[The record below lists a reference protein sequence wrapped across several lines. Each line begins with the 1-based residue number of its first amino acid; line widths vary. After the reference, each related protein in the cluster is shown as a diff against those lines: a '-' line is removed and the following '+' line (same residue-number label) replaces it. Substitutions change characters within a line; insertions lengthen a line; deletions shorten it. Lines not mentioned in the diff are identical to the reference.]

1 MLTDKA
7 SIEKGI
13 RFWSVGILGGLLV
26 MLGASLYF
34 IDQEKKE
41 AEARL
46 YETAEYVKVQS
57 SSVTHYNEASES
69 QALLRLI
76 ESVRQVGTNLK
87 AEKET
92 GRSTEE
98 ALLQQNIRGL
108 WLSGILIL
116 DEKGETTESFTK
128 MPSAEEALA
137 GILSRDVVKD
147 CARYPEKTYSQRLRL
162 PDGAYIDMA
171 ACGRMDKPGIIVVYQ
186 YTPAQYART
195 YTLMIQSL
203 LAGYNPLT
211 DGTILV
217 ADDGQVIASNNQALI
232 GEETKHLPVVQ
243 ALKVKENAGSRRLV
257 NISEEQAYGIMLRQR
272 DYYIY
277 VYMPDT
283 KVFAALP
290 QNLGIIFALYLFT
303 LSAFFMY
310 RYRSQMLHQKEEK
323 EKEEAYRKSLL
334 EEARRADAANV
345 AKTEFLQRMSHDI
358 RTPING
364 IIGMLAVAERYPDDL
379 KKQVECRGKISKAF
393 QLLLELINEV
403 LDMGKLESG
412 EVVLEEKSFHL
423 QELLNEVLTVIEK
436 LAQERGIEVIKRD
449 LSVTHWNL
457 IGSSGHL
464 KRLLMNI
471 MGNAVKYN
479 KDHGKIILSLREDES
494 EDGRAFYTFICE
506 DTGIGMSEEYQKRIF
521 EPFTREDE
529 SVKTLYNGTGLG
541 MPIAKK
547 LTETMGGS
555 ISFTS
560 QRGKGTTFTVKL
572 PFLIDKSAGKAE
584 KTTEEAEASIKGVRI
599 LLVEDNELNMEIS
612 EFIVAE
618 KGAVVTKAWNG
629 KEAVETFANAPE
641 GAFDVILMDV
651 MMPVMDGCKAAKE
664 IRALPRKD
672 AKTIPIIA
680 MTANAFTDDKIR
692 TREAGMN
699 EHLSKPL
706 APDLVVKTIAKFLGK
721 K

>member
-1 MLTDKA
+1 
-7 SIEKGI
+7 
-13 RFWSVGILGGLLV
+13 
-26 MLGASLYF
+26 
-34 IDQEKKE
+34 
-41 AEARL
+41 
-46 YETAEYVKVQS
+46 
-57 SSVTHYNEASES
+57 
-69 QALLRLI
+69 
-76 ESVRQVGTNLK
+76 
-87 AEKET
+87 
-92 GRSTEE
+92 
-98 ALLQQNIRGL
+98 
-108 WLSGILIL
+108 
-116 DEKGETTESFTK
+116 
-128 MPSAEEALA
+128 MPFAEEALA

-147 CARYPEKTYSQRLRL
+147 CARYPEKIYSQRLRL
-162 PDGAYIDMA
+162 PDGAYVDMA
-171 ACGRMDKPGIIVVYQ
+171 ASGRLDKPGIIVAYH
-186 YTPAQYART
+186 YTPAEYART

-217 ADDGQVIASNNQALI
+217 ADDGQVIASNDKALI
-232 GEETKHLPVVQ
+232 GEKTKHLPVVQ
-243 ALKVKENAGSRRLV
+243 ALKENAGSRHLV
-257 NISEEQAYGIMLRQR
+257 NISEEYAYSIMLRQR

-290 QNLGIIFALYLFT
+290 KNLGIAFALYLLT
-303 LSAFFMY
+303 LSGFFMY
-310 RYRSQMLHQKEEK
+310 RYREQMLHQKEEK
-323 EKEEAYRKSLL
+323 EREETYRKSLQ
-334 EEARRADAANV
+334 EEARWADAANV

-379 KKQVECRGKISKAF
+379 KKQVECREKISKAS

-412 EVVLEEKSFHL
+412 EVVLEEKSFH
-423 QELLNEVLTVIEK
+423 
-436 LAQERGIEVIKRD
+436 
-449 LSVTHWNL
+449 
-457 IGSSGHL
+457 
-464 KRLLMNI
+464 
-471 MGNAVKYN
+471 
-479 KDHGKIILSLREDES
+479 REDES

-506 DTGIGMSEEYQKRIF
+506 DTGIGMNEEYQKRIF

-529 SVKTLYNGTGLG
+529 SVKTAYNGTRLG

-560 QRGKGTTFTVKL
+560 QKGEGTTFTVKL
-572 PFLIDKSAGKAE
+572 PFLIDKSAGRDE
-584 KTTEEAEASIKGVRI
+584 KTTNEAEASIKDVRI

-612 EFIVAE
+612 EFIVTE

-641 GAFDVILMDV
+641 GSFDVILMDV
-651 MMPVMDGCKAAKE
+651 MMPVMDGCEAAKE
-664 IRALPRKD
+664 IRTLPRKD
-672 AKTIPIIA
+672 AKEIPIIA
-680 MTANAFTDDKIR
+680 MTANTFTDDKIR

-706 APDLVVKTIAKFLGK
+706 APDLVVKTITKFLGK

>member
-7 SIEKGI
+7 SIKKGI
-13 RFWSVGILGGLLV
+13 RFWSVGILSGLLV

-34 IDQEKKE
+34 IDHEKKE

-87 AEKET
+87 AEKEM

-116 DEKGETTESFTK
+116 DENGETKESVTK

-162 PDGAYIDMA
+162 PDGAFIDMA

-186 YTPAQYART
+186 YTPAAYART

-217 ADDGQVIASNNQALI
+217 ADDGQVIASNDQALI

-243 ALKVKENAGSRRLV
+243 ALKESAGSRQLV
-257 NISEEQAYGIMLRQR
+257 NISEEAVYGIMLRQR

-290 QNLGIIFALYLFT
+290 QNLGIILALYLFT

-310 RYRSQMLHQKEEK
+310 RYRSQMLHQKE

-379 KKQVECRGKISKAF
+379 KKQVECRGKISKAS

-560 QRGKGTTFTVKL
+560 QRGEGTTFTVKL

-584 KTTEEAEASIKGVRI
+584 ETTEEAEASIKGVRI

-629 KEAVETFANAPE
+629 KEAVETFAKAPE

-651 MMPVMDGCKAAKE
+651 MMPVMDGCEAAKE
-664 IRALPRKD
+664 IRALSRKD

-706 APDLVVKTIAKFLGK
+706 APDLVVKTITKFLGK

>member
-7 SIEKGI
+7 SFEKGI
-13 RFWSVGILGGLLV
+13 RFWSTGILGGLLV

-34 IDQEKKE
+34 IDQEKKA

-46 YETAEYVKVQS
+46 CETAEYVKAQS
-57 SSVTHYNEASES
+57 SSVTHYNEALES
-69 QALLRLI
+69 QSLLRLI
-76 ESVRQVGTNLK
+76 ESVRQVGISLK

-92 GRSTEE
+92 GRSTEVS
-98 ALLQQNIRGL
+98 LLQQNIRGL
-108 WLSGILIL
+108 WLSGILLL
-116 DEKGETTESFTK
+116 DEKGETKESVTK

-147 CARYPEKTYSQRLRL
+147 CARYPEKIYSQRLRL
-162 PDGAYIDMA
+162 SDGAYVDMA
-171 ACGRMDKPGIIVVYQ
+171 ASGRLDKPGIIVAYH
-186 YTPAQYART
+186 YTPAKYAKT

-217 ADDGQVIASNNQALI
+217 ADDGQVIASNNKSLI
-232 GEETKHLPVVQ
+232 GEETKNLPVVQ
-243 ALKVKENAGSRRLV
+243 ALKKGAGSRQLV
-257 NISEEQAYGIMLRQR
+257 NISEEEAYGIMFRQR
-272 DYYIY
+272 DHYIY
-277 VYMPDT
+277 VYLPDS

-290 QNLGIIFALYLFT
+290 KNLGIAFVLYLLT
-303 LSAFFMY
+303 LSGFFMY
-310 RYRSQMLHQKEEK
+310 RYRAQMLRQKEEK
-323 EKEEAYRKSLL
+323 ETEEAYRKSLQ

-364 IIGMLAVAERYPDDL
+364 IIGMLAVSKRYRDDL
-379 KKQVECRGKISKAF
+379 KKRDECHEKISKASN
-393 QLLLELINEV
+393 LLLELINEV

-412 EVVLEEKSFHL
+412 EVVLEEKPFSL
-423 QELLNEVLTVIEK
+423 WEVSKEVLTVIEK
-436 LAQERGIEVIKRD
+436 LAQERDIEIIRGD
-449 LSVTHWNL
+449 LAVTHWDV
-457 IGSSGHL
+457 IGSPGHL

-471 MGNAVKYN
+471 IGNAVKYN
-479 KDHGKIILSLREDES
+479 KDHGKIILSLREDEG
-494 EDGRAFYTFICE
+494 EDGRAFYTFTCE
-506 DTGIGMSEEYQKRIF
+506 DTGIGMSREYQKRIF

-529 SVKTLYNGTGLG
+529 NIKTAYTGTGLG

-547 LTETMGGS
+547 LAETMGGS
-555 ISFTS
+555 ITFTS
-560 QRGKGTTFTVKL
+560 QKGEGTTFTVKL
-572 PFLIDKSAGKAE
+572 PFLIDKEATKAE
-584 KTTEEAEASIKGVRI
+584 KTVEEAKASLKGVHI

-612 EFIVAE
+612 DFIVTE

-629 KEAVETFANAPE
+629 KEAVETFASAPE
-641 GAFDVILMDV
+641 GSFDVILMDV
-651 MMPVMDGCKAAKE
+651 MMPVMNGCEAAKE
-664 IRALPRKD
+664 IRSLPRKD
-672 AKTIPIIA
+672 AKEIPIIA

-706 APDLVVKTIAKFLGK
+706 DPNLVVKTIAKFLGK

>member
-1 MLTDKA
+1 
-7 SIEKGI
+7 
-13 RFWSVGILGGLLV
+13 
-26 MLGASLYF
+26 
-34 IDQEKKE
+34 
-41 AEARL
+41 
-46 YETAEYVKVQS
+46 
-57 SSVTHYNEASES
+57 
-69 QALLRLI
+69 
-76 ESVRQVGTNLK
+76 
-87 AEKET
+87 
-92 GRSTEE
+92 
-98 ALLQQNIRGL
+98 
-108 WLSGILIL
+108 
-116 DEKGETTESFTK
+116 
-128 MPSAEEALA
+128 
-137 GILSRDVVKD
+137 
-147 CARYPEKTYSQRLRL
+147 
-162 PDGAYIDMA
+162 
-171 ACGRMDKPGIIVVYQ
+171 
-186 YTPAQYART
+186 
-195 YTLMIQSL
+195 MIQSL

-217 ADDGQVIASNNQALI
+217 ADDGQVIASNDKALI
-232 GEETKHLPVVQ
+232 GEKTKHLPVVQ
-243 ALKVKENAGSRRLV
+243 ALKENAGSRHLV
-257 NISEEQAYGIMLRQR
+257 NISEEYAYGIMLRQR

-277 VYMPDT
+277 VYMPET

-290 QNLGIIFALYLFT
+290 KNLGIAFALYLLT
-303 LSAFFMY
+303 LSGFFMY
-310 RYRSQMLHQKEEK
+310 RYREQMLHQKEEK
-323 EKEEAYRKSLL
+323 EREETYRKSLQ

-379 KKQVECRGKISKAF
+379 KKQVECREKISKASR
-393 QLLLELINEV
+393 LLLELINEV

-457 IGSSGHL
+457 IGSAGHL

-529 SVKTLYNGTGLG
+529 SVKTAYNGTGLG

-560 QRGKGTTFTVKL
+560 PKGEGTTFTVKL
-572 PFLIDKSAGKAE
+572 PFLIDKSAGRDE
-584 KTTEEAEASIKGVRI
+584 KTTNEAEALIKDVRI

-612 EFIVAE
+612 EFIVTE

-641 GAFDVILMDV
+641 GSFDVILMDV
-651 MMPVMDGCKAAKE
+651 MMPVMDGCEAAKE
-664 IRALPRKD
+664 IRILPRKD
-672 AKTIPIIA
+672 AKEIPIIA
-680 MTANAFTDDKIR
+680 MTANTFTDDKIR
-692 TREAGMN
+692 TWEAGMN

-706 APDLVVKTIAKFLGK
+706 APDLVVKTITKFLGK

>member
-87 AEKET
+87 AEKEM

-108 WLSGILIL
+108 WLSGILLL

-217 ADDGQVIASNNQALI
+217 ADDGQVIASNDQALI
-232 GEETKHLPVVQ
+232 GEKTKHLPVVQ
-243 ALKVKENAGSRRLV
+243 ALKENAGSRHLV
-257 NISEEQAYGIMLRQR
+257 NISEEYAYGIMLRQR

-290 QNLGIIFALYLFT
+290 QNLGIIFVLYLFT

-323 EKEEAYRKSLL
+323 EREETYRKSLQ

-364 IIGMLAVAERYPDDL
+364 IIGMLAVSEHHRDDL
-379 KKQVECRGKISKAF
+379 KKQDECREKISKASH
-393 QLLLELINEV
+393 LLLELINEV

-423 QELLNEVLTVIEK
+423 QELSNEVLTVIEK
-436 LAQERGIEVIKRD
+436 LAQERGIEIIKRD

-457 IGSSGHL
+457 IGSPGHL
-464 KRLLMNI
+464 KRLMMNI
-471 MGNAVKYN
+471 LGNAVKYN

-494 EDGRAFYTFICE
+494 EDGRAFYTFICK

-529 SVKTLYNGTGLG
+529 SVKTAYNGTGLG

-547 LTETMGGS
+547 LAETMGGS

-560 QRGKGTTFTVKL
+560 KRGEGTTFTVKL

-629 KEAVETFANAPE
+629 KEAVETFAKAPE

-651 MMPVMDGCKAAKE
+651 MMPVMDGCEAAKE

-692 TREAGMN
+692 TRETGMN

-706 APDLVVKTIAKFLGK
+706 APDLVVKTITKFLGK

>member
-1 MLTDKA
+1 MGL
-7 SIEKGI
+7 
-13 RFWSVGILGGLLV
+13 LGGLLV

-34 IDQEKKE
+34 IDHEKKE

-87 AEKET
+87 AEKEM

-116 DEKGETTESFTK
+116 GEEGETRESVSQ

-137 GILSRDVVKD
+137 DILSRDVVKD
-147 CARYPEKTYSQRLRL
+147 CARYTEKTYSQRLRL
-162 PDGAYIDMA
+162 SDGAYIDMA
-171 ACGRMDKPGIIVVYQ
+171 ACGRLDKPGIIVVYQ
-186 YTPAQYART
+186 YTPAAYART

-203 LAGYNPLT
+203 LAGYNPMT
-211 DGTILV
+211 DSTILV
-217 ADDGQVIASNNQALI
+217 TNDGLVIASNDQALI
-232 GEETKHLPVVQ
+232 GKETKDLPVVQ
-243 ALKVKENAGSRRLV
+243 ALKENAGSRQLV
-257 NISEEQAYGIMLRQR
+257 NVSEEQAYGIMLHQY
-272 DYYIY
+272 DHYIY
-277 VYMPDT
+277 VYLPDT

-290 QNLGIIFALYLFT
+290 QNLGITLALYLFT

-323 EKEEAYRKSLL
+323 EREETYRKSLQ
-334 EEARRADAANV
+334 EEARWADAANI

-379 KKQVECRGKISKAF
+379 KKQDECREKISKAS

-457 IGSSGHL
+457 IGSPGHL

-479 KDHGKIILSLREDES
+479 KDHGKIILSLWEDES
-494 EDGRAFYTFICE
+494 EDGRAFYTFICK

-529 SVKTLYNGTGLG
+529 SVKTAYNGTGLG

-547 LTETMGGS
+547 LAETMGGS

-560 QRGKGTTFTVKL
+560 QKGEGTAFTVKL
-572 PFLIDKSAGKAE
+572 PFLIDKAAGKAE
-584 KTTEEAEASIKGVRI
+584 NTTEEAEASIKGVRI

-629 KEAVETFANAPE
+629 KEAVETFAKAPE

-651 MMPVMDGCKAAKE
+651 MMPVMDGCEAAKE

-672 AKTIPIIA
+672 AKRVPIIA
-680 MTANAFTDDKIR
+680 MTANAFTEDKIR

-706 APDLVVKTIAKFLGK
+706 APDLVVKTITKFLGK

>member
-34 IDQEKKE
+34 IGQEKKE

-87 AEKET
+87 AEKEM

-128 MPSAEEALA
+128 APFAEEALA
-137 GILSRDVVKD
+137 GILARDVVKD
-147 CARYPEKTYSQRLRL
+147 CVRYPEKTYSQRLRL
-162 PDGAYIDMA
+162 PDGGYIDMA

-217 ADDGQVIASNNQALI
+217 ADDGQVIASNDQALI
-232 GEETKHLPVVQ
+232 GEKTKHLPVVQ
-243 ALKVKENAGSRRLV
+243 ALKENAGSRHLV
-257 NISEEQAYGIMLRQR
+257 NISEEYAYGIMLRQR

-290 QNLGIIFALYLFT
+290 QNLGIIFALYLVI

-323 EKEEAYRKSLL
+323 EREETYRKSLQ

-364 IIGMLAVAERYPDDL
+364 IIGMLAVAKRYPDDL
-379 KKQVECRGKISKAF
+379 KKQDECREKICKAS

-457 IGSSGHL
+457 IGSPGHL

-494 EDGRAFYTFICE
+494 EDGRAFYTFICK

-560 QRGKGTTFTVKL
+560 QRGEGTAFTVKL

-584 KTTEEAEASIKGVRI
+584 ETAEEAEASIKGVRI

-629 KEAVETFANAPE
+629 KEAVETFAKAPE

-651 MMPVMDGCKAAKE
+651 MMPVMDGCEAAKE

-706 APDLVVKTIAKFLGK
+706 EPDLVVKTITKFLGK

>member
-7 SIEKGI
+7 SIQKGI

-34 IDQEKKE
+34 LDQEKKE

-57 SSVTHYNEASES
+57 SSVTHYNEALES
-69 QALLRLI
+69 QSLLRLI
-76 ESVRQVGTNLK
+76 ESVRQVGTSLK

-108 WLSGILIL
+108 WLSGILLL
-116 DEKGETTESFTK
+116 DEKGETKESVTK
-128 MPSAEEALA
+128 APFAEEALA

-147 CARYPEKTYSQRLRL
+147 CARYPEKIYSQRLRL
-162 PDGAYIDMA
+162 PDGAYVDMA
-171 ACGRMDKPGIIVVYQ
+171 ASGRLDKPGIIVAYH
-186 YTPAQYART
+186 YTPAEYART

-232 GEETKHLPVVQ
+232 GEETKHLPMVQ
-243 ALKVKENAGSRRLV
+243 ALKKSAGNRQLV
-257 NISEEQAYGIMLRQR
+257 NISEEEAYGIMLRQR
-272 DYYIY
+272 DHYIY
-277 VYMPDT
+277 VYLPDT
-283 KVFAALP
+283 EVFAALP
-290 QNLGIIFALYLFT
+290 KNLSIVFALYLLILT
-303 LSAFFMY
+303 GFFMY
-310 RYRSQMLHQKEEK
+310 HYRSQMLRQKEEK
-323 EKEEAYRKSLL
+323 EKEEAYRKSLQ

-364 IIGMLAVAERYPDDL
+364 IIGMLAVSKRYRDDL
-379 KKQVECRGKISKAF
+379 KKRDECHEKISKASN
-393 QLLLELINEV
+393 LLLELINEV

-412 EVVLEEKSFHL
+412 EVVLEEKPFSL
-423 QELLNEVLTVIEK
+423 WEVSKEVLTVIEK
-436 LAQERGIEVIKRD
+436 LAQERDIEIIRGD
-449 LSVTHWNL
+449 LAVTHWDV
-457 IGSSGHL
+457 IGSPGHL

-479 KDHGKIILSLREDES
+479 KDHGKIIISLREDEG
-494 EDGRAFYTFICE
+494 EEGRAFYTFTCE
-506 DTGIGMSEEYQKRIF
+506 DTGIGMSREYQKRIF

-529 SVKTLYNGTGLG
+529 SVKTAYNGTGLG

-547 LTETMGGS
+547 LAETMGGS

-560 QRGKGTTFTVKL
+560 QKGEGTAFTVKL
-572 PFLIDKSAGKAE
+572 PFLIDKAAGKAE
-584 KTTEEAEASIKGVRI
+584 NTTEEAEASIKGVRI

-629 KEAVETFANAPE
+629 KEAVETFAKAPE

-651 MMPVMDGCKAAKE
+651 MMPVMDGCEAAKE

-706 APDLVVKTIAKFLGK
+706 APDLVVKTITKFLGK

>member
-1 MLTDKA
+1 M
-7 SIEKGI
+7 
-13 RFWSVGILGGLLV
+13 
-26 MLGASLYF
+26 
-34 IDQEKKE
+34 
-41 AEARL
+41 
-46 YETAEYVKVQS
+46 KVQS
-57 SSVTHYNEASES
+57 SSVTHYNEALES
-69 QALLRLI
+69 QSLLRLI
-76 ESVRQVGTNLK
+76 ESVRQVGINLK
-87 AEKET
+87 AEKEM

-108 WLSGILIL
+108 WLSGILLL

-171 ACGRMDKPGIIVVYQ
+171 ACGRMDKPGIIVAYN
-186 YTPAQYART
+186 YTPAEYART

-217 ADDGQVIASNNQALI
+217 ADDGQVIASNDQALI

-243 ALKVKENAGSRRLV
+243 ALKENAGSRHLV
-257 NISEEQAYGIMLRQR
+257 NISEEAVYGIMLRQR
-272 DYYIY
+272 DHYIY
-277 VYMPDT
+277 VYLPDT

-290 QNLGIIFALYLFT
+290 QNLGIGFFLYLFT

-323 EKEEAYRKSLL
+323 EKEEAYRKSLQ

-364 IIGMLAVAERYPDDL
+364 IIGMLAVSKRYRDDL
-379 KKQVECRGKISKAF
+379 KKRDECHEKISKASN
-393 QLLLELINEV
+393 LLLELINEV

-412 EVVLEEKSFHL
+412 EVVLEEKPFSL
-423 QELLNEVLTVIEK
+423 WEVSKEVLTVIEK
-436 LAQERGIEVIKRD
+436 LAQERDIEIIRGD
-449 LSVTHWNL
+449 LAVTHWDV
-457 IGSSGHL
+457 IGSPGHL
-464 KRLLMNI
+464 KRLMMNI

-479 KDHGKIILSLREDES
+479 KDHGKIIISLREDEG
-494 EDGRAFYTFICE
+494 EEGRASYTFTCE
-506 DTGIGMSEEYQKRIF
+506 DTGIGMSREYQKRIF

-529 SVKTLYNGTGLG
+529 SVKTAYTGTGLG

-547 LTETMGGS
+547 LAETMGGS
-555 ISFTS
+555 ISFVS
-560 QRGKGTTFTVKL
+560 RQGVGTTFTVKL
-572 PFLIDKSAGKAE
+572 PFLIDKEADKAE
-584 KTTEEAEASIKGVRI
+584 KTVEEAKASLEGVHI

-612 EFIVAE
+612 DFIVTE

-629 KEAVETFANAPE
+629 KEAVETFASAPE
-641 GAFDVILMDV
+641 GSFDVILMDV
-651 MMPVMDGCKAAKE
+651 MMPVMDGCEAAKE

-706 APDLVVKTIAKFLGK
+706 APDLVVKTITKFLGK

>member
-7 SIEKGI
+7 SIAKGI

-87 AEKET
+87 AEKEM

-128 MPSAEEALA
+128 APFAEEALA

-162 PDGAYIDMA
+162 SDGGYIDMA
-171 ACGRMDKPGIIVVYQ
+171 ACGCMDKPGIIVVYQ

-217 ADDGQVIASNNQALI
+217 ADDGQVIASNDKALI
-232 GEETKHLPVVQ
+232 GEKTKHLPVVQ
-243 ALKVKENAGSRRLV
+243 ALKENAGSRHLV

-290 QNLGIIFALYLFT
+290 QNLGIIFVLYLFT

-310 RYRSQMLHQKEEK
+310 HYRSQMLHQKEEK
-323 EKEEAYRKSLL
+323 EREETYRKSLQ
-334 EEARRADAANV
+334 EEARRADVANV

-379 KKQVECRGKISKAF
+379 KKQAECREKISKASH
-393 QLLLELINEV
+393 LLLELINEV

-412 EVVLEEKSFHL
+412 EVVLEESSFNL
-423 QELLNEVLTVIEK
+423 KELANEVLTVIEK
-436 LAQERGIEVIKRD
+436 LAEERDIEVIRENF
-449 LSVTHWNL
+449 SVTHWDVV
-457 IGSSGHL
+457 GSPGHL
-464 KRLLMNI
+464 KRLMMNI
-471 MGNAVKYN
+471 LGNAVKYN
-479 KDHGKIILSLREDES
+479 KDHGKIILSLREE
-494 EDGRAFYTFICE
+494 EGEEGRAVYTFTCE
-506 DTGIGMSEEYQKRIF
+506 DTGIGMSREYQKRIF

-529 SVKTLYNGTGLG
+529 SVKTAYNGTGLG

-560 QRGKGTTFTVKL
+560 EKGKGTTFTITL
-572 PFLIDKSAGKAE
+572 PFLIDKAAGRAE
-584 KTTEEAEASIKGVRI
+584 KTTKEAEASIKGVRI

-612 EFIVAE
+612 EFIIAE

-629 KEAVETFANAPE
+629 KEAVETFAKAPE

-651 MMPVMDGCKAAKE
+651 MMPIMDGCEAAKE

-680 MTANAFTDDKIR
+680 MTANAFTEDKIR

-699 EHLSKPL
+699 EHLAKPL

>member
-7 SIEKGI
+7 SIKKGI
-13 RFWSVGILGGLLV
+13 RFWSVGLLGGLLV

-34 IDQEKKE
+34 IGHEKKE

-87 AEKET
+87 AEKEM

-116 DEKGETTESFTK
+116 DENGETKESVTK

-162 PDGAYIDMA
+162 PDGAFIDMA

-186 YTPAQYART
+186 YTPAAYART

-217 ADDGQVIASNNQALI
+217 ADDGQVIASNDQALI

-243 ALKVKENAGSRRLV
+243 ALKESAGSRQLV
-257 NISEEQAYGIMLRQR
+257 NISEEAVYGIMLRQR

-290 QNLGIIFALYLFT
+290 QNLGIILALYLFT

-310 RYRSQMLHQKEEK
+310 RYRSQMLHQKE

-379 KKQVECRGKISKAF
+379 KKQDECRGKISKAS

-436 LAQERGIEVIKRD
+436 LAQERGIAVIKRD
-449 LSVTHWNL
+449 FSVTHWNL
-457 IGSSGHL
+457 IGSPGHL

-560 QRGKGTTFTVKL
+560 QRGEGTAFTVKL

-706 APDLVVKTIAKFLGK
+706 APDLVVKTITKFLGK

>member
-1 MLTDKA
+1 MGL
-7 SIEKGI
+7 
-13 RFWSVGILGGLLV
+13 LGGLLV

-34 IDQEKKE
+34 IDHEKKE

-87 AEKET
+87 AEKEM

-116 DEKGETTESFTK
+116 GEEGETRESVSQ

-137 GILSRDVVKD
+137 DILSRDVVKD
-147 CARYPEKTYSQRLRL
+147 CARYTEKTYSQRLRL
-162 PDGAYIDMA
+162 SDGAYIDMA
-171 ACGRMDKPGIIVVYQ
+171 ACGRLDKPGIIVVYQ
-186 YTPAQYART
+186 YTPAAYART

-203 LAGYNPLT
+203 LAGYNPMT
-211 DGTILV
+211 DSTILV
-217 ADDGQVIASNNQALI
+217 TNDGLVIASNDQALI
-232 GEETKHLPVVQ
+232 GKETKDLPVVQ
-243 ALKVKENAGSRRLV
+243 ALKENAGSRQLV
-257 NISEEQAYGIMLRQR
+257 NVSEEQAYGIMLHQY
-272 DYYIY
+272 DHYIY
-277 VYMPDT
+277 VYLPDT

-290 QNLGIIFALYLFT
+290 QNLGITLALYLFT

-323 EKEEAYRKSLL
+323 EREETYRKSLQ
-334 EEARRADAANV
+334 EEARRADAANI

-379 KKQVECRGKISKAF
+379 KKQDECREKISKAS

-457 IGSSGHL
+457 IGSPGHL

-479 KDHGKIILSLREDES
+479 KDHGKIILSLWEDES
-494 EDGRAFYTFICE
+494 EDGRAFYTFICK

-529 SVKTLYNGTGLG
+529 SVKTAYNGTGLG

-547 LTETMGGS
+547 LAETMGGS

-560 QRGKGTTFTVKL
+560 QKGEGTAFTVKL
-572 PFLIDKSAGKAE
+572 PFLIDKAAGKAE
-584 KTTEEAEASIKGVRI
+584 NTTEEAEASIKGVRI

-629 KEAVETFANAPE
+629 KEAVETFAKAPE

-651 MMPVMDGCKAAKE
+651 MMPVMDGCEAAKE

-672 AKTIPIIA
+672 AKRVPIIA
-680 MTANAFTDDKIR
+680 MTANAFTEDKIR

-706 APDLVVKTIAKFLGK
+706 APDLVVKTITKFLGK

>member
-34 IDQEKKE
+34 IGQEKKE

-87 AEKET
+87 AEKEM

-108 WLSGILIL
+108 WLSGILLL

-128 MPSAEEALA
+128 APFAEEALA

-162 PDGAYIDMA
+162 PDGGYIDMA

-217 ADDGQVIASNNQALI
+217 ADDGQVIASNDKALI
-232 GEETKHLPVVQ
+232 GEKTKHLPVVQ
-243 ALKVKENAGSRRLV
+243 ALKENAGSRHLV
-257 NISEEQAYGIMLRQR
+257 NISEEYAYGIMLRQR

-290 QNLGIIFALYLFT
+290 QNLGIIFALYLVI

-323 EKEEAYRKSLL
+323 EREETYRKSLQ

-364 IIGMLAVAERYPDDL
+364 IIGMLAVAKRYPDDL
-379 KKQVECRGKISKAF
+379 KKQDECREKISKAS

-449 LSVTHWNL
+449 FSVTHWNL
-457 IGSSGHL
+457 IGSPGHL

-494 EDGRAFYTFICE
+494 EDGRAFYTFICK

-521 EPFTREDE
+521 EPFTCEDE
-529 SVKTLYNGTGLG
+529 SVKTAYNGTGLG

-560 QRGKGTTFTVKL
+560 QRGEGTAFTVKL

-651 MMPVMDGCKAAKE
+651 MMPVMDGCEAAKE

-706 APDLVVKTIAKFLGK
+706 APDLVVKTITKFLGK

>member
-7 SIEKGI
+7 SIKKGI

-34 IDQEKKE
+34 IDHEKKE

-87 AEKET
+87 AEKEM

-116 DEKGETTESFTK
+116 DENGETKESVTK

-162 PDGAYIDMA
+162 PDGAFIDMA

-186 YTPAQYART
+186 YTPAAYART

-217 ADDGQVIASNNQALI
+217 ADDGQVIASNDQALI

-243 ALKVKENAGSRRLV
+243 ALKENAGSRHLV
-257 NISEEQAYGIMLRQR
+257 NISEEAVYGIMLRQR

-323 EKEEAYRKSLL
+323 EEAYRKSLL

-379 KKQVECRGKISKAF
+379 KKQDECRGKISKAS

-449 LSVTHWNL
+449 FSVTHWNL
-457 IGSSGHL
+457 IGSPGHL

-560 QRGKGTTFTVKL
+560 QRGEGTAFTVKL

-706 APDLVVKTIAKFLGK
+706 APDLVVKTITKFLGK

>member
-7 SIEKGI
+7 SFKKGI

-34 IDQEKKE
+34 IDHEKKE

-46 YETAEYVKVQS
+46 YETAEYVKGQS

-87 AEKET
+87 AEKEM

-116 DEKGETTESFTK
+116 DENGETKESVTK

-162 PDGAYIDMA
+162 PDGAFIDMA

-186 YTPAQYART
+186 YTPATYART

-211 DGTILV
+211 EGTILV
-217 ADDGQVIASNNQALI
+217 ADNGQVIASNDQALI
-232 GEETKHLPVVQ
+232 GKETKHLPVVQ
-243 ALKVKENAGSRRLV
+243 ALKENAGSRQFV
-257 NISEEQAYGIMLRQR
+257 NISEEQVYGIMLRQR
-272 DYYIY
+272 DHYIY
-277 VYMPDT
+277 VYLPDA

-290 QNLGIIFALYLFT
+290 QNLGIIFALYLVI

-323 EKEEAYRKSLL
+323 EREEAYRKSLQ

-379 KKQVECRGKISKAF
+379 KKQDECREKISKAS

-457 IGSSGHL
+457 IGSPGQL

-560 QRGKGTTFTVKL
+560 QRGEGTAFTVKL
-572 PFLIDKSAGKAE
+572 PFLIDKTAGKAE
-584 KTTEEAEASIKGVRI
+584 ETTEEAEASIKGVRI

-629 KEAVETFANAPE
+629 KEAVETFARAPE

-651 MMPVMDGCKAAKE
+651 MMPVMGGCEAAKE

>member
-7 SIEKGI
+7 SFEKGI

-26 MLGASLYF
+26 MLGVSLYF
-34 IDQEKKE
+34 LDQEKKE

-57 SSVTHYNEASES
+57 SSVTHYNEALES
-69 QALLRLI
+69 QSLLRLI
-76 ESVRQVGTNLK
+76 ESVRQVGTSLK

-108 WLSGILIL
+108 WLSGILLL
-116 DEKGETTESFTK
+116 DEKGATKESVTK
-128 MPSAEEALA
+128 VPFAEEALA

-147 CARYPEKTYSQRLRL
+147 CARYPEKIYSQRLRL
-162 PDGAYIDMA
+162 PDGAYVDMA
-171 ACGRMDKPGIIVVYQ
+171 ASGRLDKPGIIVAYH
-186 YTPAQYART
+186 YTPAEYART

-211 DGTILV
+211 EGTILV
-217 ADDGQVIASNNQALI
+217 ADDGQVIASNDKSLI

-243 ALKVKENAGSRRLV
+243 ALKKSASSRQLV
-257 NISEEQAYGIMLRQR
+257 NISEEEAYGIMLRQR
-272 DYYIY
+272 DHYIY
-277 VYMPDT
+277 VYLPDT

-290 QNLGIIFALYLFT
+290 QNLGIAFVLYLLT
-303 LSAFFMY
+303 LSGFFMY
-310 RYRSQMLHQKEEK
+310 HYRSQMLRQKEEK

-364 IIGMLAVAERYPDDL
+364 IIGMLAVSKRYRDDL
-379 KKQVECRGKISKAF
+379 KKRDECHEKISKASN
-393 QLLLELINEV
+393 LLLELINEV

-412 EVVLEEKSFHL
+412 EVVLEEKPFSL
-423 QELLNEVLTVIEK
+423 WEVSKEVLTVIEK
-436 LAQERGIEVIKRD
+436 LAQERDIEIIRGD
-449 LSVTHWNL
+449 LAVTHWDV
-457 IGSSGHL
+457 IGSPGHL
-464 KRLLMNI
+464 KRLMMNI
-471 MGNAVKYN
+471 LGNAVKYN
-479 KDHGKIILSLREDES
+479 KDHGKIILSLREDEG
-494 EDGRAFYTFICE
+494 EDGRALFTFTCQ

-521 EPFTREDE
+521 DPFTREDE
-529 SVKTLYNGTGLG
+529 SIKTAYTGTGLG

-547 LTETMGGS
+547 LAETMGGS
-555 ISFTS
+555 ISFVS
-560 QRGKGTTFTVKL
+560 RQGVGTTFTVKIPL
-572 PFLIDKSAGKAE
+572 LIDQNASQTE
-584 KTTEEAEASIKGVRI
+584 KTFEEAKASIEGVRI

-629 KEAVETFANAPE
+629 KEAVETFASAPE
-641 GAFDVILMDV
+641 GSFDVILMDV
-651 MMPVMDGCKAAKE
+651 MMPVMDGCEAAKE
-664 IRALPRKD
+664 IRSLPRKD
-672 AKTIPIIA
+672 AKEIPIIA
-680 MTANAFTDDKIR
+680 MTANAFTEDKIR
-692 TREAGMN
+692 TQEAGMN

-706 APDLVVKTIAKFLGK
+706 DPNLVVKTIAKFWGK

>member
-7 SIEKGI
+7 SIAKGI

-87 AEKET
+87 AEKEM

-128 MPSAEEALA
+128 APFAEEALA

-162 PDGAYIDMA
+162 SDGGYIDMA

-217 ADDGQVIASNNQALI
+217 ADDGQVIASNDQALI
-232 GEETKHLPVVQ
+232 GEKTKHLPVVQ
-243 ALKVKENAGSRRLV
+243 ALKENAGSRHLV

-290 QNLGIIFALYLFT
+290 QNLGIIFVLYLFI

-310 RYRSQMLHQKEEK
+310 HYRSQMLYQKEEK
-323 EKEEAYRKSLL
+323 EREETYRKSLQ

-379 KKQVECRGKISKAF
+379 KKQDECREKISKASH
-393 QLLLELINEV
+393 LLLELINEV

-412 EVVLEEKSFHL
+412 EVVLEESSFNL
-423 QELLNEVLTVIEK
+423 KELANEVLTVIEK
-436 LAQERGIEVIKRD
+436 LAEERDIEVIRENF
-449 LSVTHWNL
+449 SVTHWDVV
-457 IGSSGHL
+457 GSPGHL
-464 KRLLMNI
+464 KRLMMNI
-471 MGNAVKYN
+471 LGNAVKYN
-479 KDHGKIILSLREDES
+479 KDHGKIILSLREE
-494 EDGRAFYTFICE
+494 EGEEGRAFYTFTCE
-506 DTGIGMSEEYQKRIF
+506 DTGIGMSREYQKRVF

-529 SVKTLYNGTGLG
+529 SVKTAYNGTGLG

-547 LTETMGGS
+547 LAETMGGS

-560 QRGKGTTFTVKL
+560 EKGKGTTFTITL
-572 PFLIDKSAGKAE
+572 PFLIDKAAGKAE
-584 KTTEEAEASIKGVRI
+584 KTTEEAEASIRGVRI

-629 KEAVETFANAPE
+629 KEAVETFAKAPE

-651 MMPVMDGCKAAKE
+651 MMPVMDGCEAAKE

-680 MTANAFTDDKIR
+680 MTANAFTDDKVR

-706 APDLVVKTIAKFLGK
+706 APDLVVKTITKFLGK

>member
-34 IDQEKKE
+34 IGQEKKE

-87 AEKET
+87 AEKEM

-108 WLSGILIL
+108 WLSGILLL

-128 MPSAEEALA
+128 APSAEEALA

-162 PDGAYIDMA
+162 PDGGYIDMA

-195 YTLMIQSL
+195 YMLMIQSL

-217 ADDGQVIASNNQALI
+217 ADDGQVIASNDKALI
-232 GEETKHLPVVQ
+232 GEKTKHLPVVQ
-243 ALKVKENAGSRRLV
+243 ALKENAGSRHLV
-257 NISEEQAYGIMLRQR
+257 NISEEYAYGIMLRQR

-290 QNLGIIFALYLFT
+290 QNLGIIFVLYLFT

-310 RYRSQMLHQKEEK
+310 RYRSQMLYQKEEK
-323 EKEEAYRKSLL
+323 KREETYRKSLQ

-379 KKQVECRGKISKAF
+379 KKQVECREKISKAS

-457 IGSSGHL
+457 IGSLGHL

-494 EDGRAFYTFICE
+494 EDGRAFYTFICK

-529 SVKTLYNGTGLG
+529 SVKTAYNGTGLG

-560 QRGKGTTFTVKL
+560 QRGEGTTFTVKL
-572 PFLIDKSAGKAE
+572 PFLIDKSADKAE
-584 KTTEEAEASIKGVRI
+584 ETTEEAEASIKSVRI

-618 KGAVVTKAWNG
+618 KGAVITKAWNG
-629 KEAVETFANAPE
+629 KEAVETFAKAPE

-651 MMPVMDGCKAAKE
+651 MMPVMDGCEAAKE

-706 APDLVVKTIAKFLGK
+706 APDLVVKTITKFLGK

>member
-57 SSVTHYNEASES
+57 SGVTHYNEASES

-87 AEKET
+87 AEKEM

-162 PDGAYIDMA
+162 SDGAYIDMA

-217 ADDGQVIASNNQALI
+217 ADDGQVIASNDQALI
-232 GEETKHLPVVQ
+232 GEKTKHLPVVR
-243 ALKVKENAGSRRLV
+243 ALKENAGSRHLV
-257 NISEEQAYGIMLRQR
+257 NISEEYAYGIMLRQR
-272 DYYIY
+272 DYCIY

-283 KVFAALP
+283 EVFAALP
-290 QNLGIIFALYLFT
+290 QNLGIAFALYLLT
-303 LSAFFMY
+303 LLGFFMY
-310 RYRSQMLHQKEEK
+310 RYREQMLHQKEEK
-323 EKEEAYRKSLL
+323 EREETYRKSLQ

-379 KKQVECRGKISKAF
+379 KKQDECREKISKAS

-457 IGSSGHL
+457 IGSPGHL

-494 EDGRAFYTFICE
+494 EDGRAFYTFICK

-560 QRGKGTTFTVKL
+560 QRGEGTAFTVKL

-629 KEAVETFANAPE
+629 KEAVETFAKAPE

-651 MMPVMDGCKAAKE
+651 MMPVMDGCEAAKE

-706 APDLVVKTIAKFLGK
+706 APDLVVKTITKFLGK

>member
-1 MLTDKA
+1 
-7 SIEKGI
+7 
-13 RFWSVGILGGLLV
+13 
-26 MLGASLYF
+26 
-34 IDQEKKE
+34 
-41 AEARL
+41 
-46 YETAEYVKVQS
+46 
-57 SSVTHYNEASES
+57 
-69 QALLRLI
+69 
-76 ESVRQVGTNLK
+76 
-87 AEKET
+87 
-92 GRSTEE
+92 
-98 ALLQQNIRGL
+98 
-108 WLSGILIL
+108 
-116 DEKGETTESFTK
+116 
-128 MPSAEEALA
+128 
-137 GILSRDVVKD
+137 
-147 CARYPEKTYSQRLRL
+147 
-162 PDGAYIDMA
+162 
-171 ACGRMDKPGIIVVYQ
+171 
-186 YTPAQYART
+186 
-195 YTLMIQSL
+195 
-203 LAGYNPLT
+203 
-211 DGTILV
+211 
-217 ADDGQVIASNNQALI
+217 
-232 GEETKHLPVVQ
+232 
-243 ALKVKENAGSRRLV
+243 
-257 NISEEQAYGIMLRQR
+257 
-272 DYYIY
+272 
-277 VYMPDT
+277 
-283 KVFAALP
+283 
-290 QNLGIIFALYLFT
+290 
-303 LSAFFMY
+303 MY
-310 RYRSQMLHQKEEK
+310 RYREQMLHQKEEK
-323 EKEEAYRKSLL
+323 EREETYRKSLQ

-379 KKQVECRGKISKAF
+379 KKQVECREKISKAS

-457 IGSSGHL
+457 IGSPGHL

-529 SVKTLYNGTGLG
+529 SVKTAYNGTGLG

-560 QRGKGTTFTVKL
+560 QRGEGTAFTVKL
-572 PFLIDKSAGKAE
+572 PFLIDKSVGKAE

-629 KEAVETFANAPE
+629 KEAVETFAKAPE

-651 MMPVMDGCKAAKE
+651 MMPVMDGCEAAKE
-664 IRALPRKD
+664 IRTLPRKD

-706 APDLVVKTIAKFLGK
+706 APDLVVKTITKFLGK

>member
-34 IDQEKKE
+34 IGQEKKE

-87 AEKET
+87 AEKEM

-108 WLSGILIL
+108 WLSGILLL

-128 MPSAEEALA
+128 APFAEEALA

-162 PDGAYIDMA
+162 PDGGYIDMA

-217 ADDGQVIASNNQALI
+217 ADDGQVIASNDKALI
-232 GEETKHLPVVQ
+232 GEKTKHLPVVQ
-243 ALKVKENAGSRRLV
+243 ALKENAGSRHLV
-257 NISEEQAYGIMLRQR
+257 NISEEYAYGIMLRQR

-290 QNLGIIFALYLFT
+290 QNLGIIFALYLVI

-323 EKEEAYRKSLL
+323 EREETYRKSLQ

-364 IIGMLAVAERYPDDL
+364 IIGMLAVAKRYPDDL
-379 KKQVECRGKISKAF
+379 KKQDECREKISKAS

-457 IGSSGHL
+457 IGSPGHL

-560 QRGKGTTFTVKL
+560 QRGEGTAFTVKL
-572 PFLIDKSAGKAE
+572 PFLIDKAAGKAE
-584 KTTEEAEASIKGVRI
+584 ETAEEAEASIKGVRI

-629 KEAVETFANAPE
+629 KEAVETFAKAPE

-651 MMPVMDGCKAAKE
+651 MMPVMDGCEAAKE

-706 APDLVVKTIAKFLGK
+706 APDLVVKTITKFLGK

>member
-1 MLTDKA
+1 
-7 SIEKGI
+7 
-13 RFWSVGILGGLLV
+13 

-57 SSVTHYNEASES
+57 SSVTHYNEALES
-69 QALLRLI
+69 QSLLRLI

-87 AEKET
+87 AEKEM

-108 WLSGILIL
+108 WLSGILLL

-162 PDGAYIDMA
+162 SDGAYVDMA
-171 ACGRMDKPGIIVVYQ
+171 ACGRLDKPGIIVAYH
-186 YTPAQYART
+186 YTPAEYART

-203 LAGYNPLT
+203 LAGYNPMT

-217 ADDGQVIASNNQALI
+217 ADDGQVIASNDQALI
-232 GEETKHLPVVQ
+232 GEETKNLSVVQ
-243 ALKVKENAGSRRLV
+243 ALKENAGSRHLV
-257 NISEEQAYGIMLRQR
+257 NISEEAVYGIMLRQR
-272 DYYIY
+272 DHYIY
-277 VYMPDT
+277 VYLPDT
-283 KVFAALP
+283 KVFVALP
-290 QNLGIIFALYLFT
+290 QNLGIVFFLYLFT

-323 EKEEAYRKSLL
+323 EEAYRKSLQ

-379 KKQVECRGKISKAF
+379 KKQDECREKISKAS

-457 IGSSGHL
+457 IGSPGHL
-464 KRLLMNI
+464 KRLLMNS

-560 QRGKGTTFTVKL
+560 QRGEGTAFTVKL
-572 PFLIDKSAGKAE
+572 PFLIDKTAGKAE

-629 KEAVETFANAPE
+629 KEAVETFAKAPE

-706 APDLVVKTIAKFLGK
+706 APDLVVKTITKFLGK

>member
-34 IDQEKKE
+34 IGQEKKE

-87 AEKET
+87 AEKEM

-108 WLSGILIL
+108 WLSGILLL

-128 MPSAEEALA
+128 APFAEEALA

-162 PDGAYIDMA
+162 PDGGYIDMA

-217 ADDGQVIASNNQALI
+217 ADDGQVIASNDKALI
-232 GEETKHLPVVQ
+232 GEKTKHLPVVQ
-243 ALKVKENAGSRRLV
+243 ALKENAGSRHLV
-257 NISEEQAYGIMLRQR
+257 NISEEYAYGIMLRQR

-290 QNLGIIFALYLFT
+290 QNLGIIFALYLVI

-323 EKEEAYRKSLL
+323 EREETYRKSLQ

-364 IIGMLAVAERYPDDL
+364 IIGMLAVAKRYPDDL
-379 KKQVECRGKISKAF
+379 KKQDECREKISKAS
-393 QLLLELINEV
+393 QLLLERINEV

-457 IGSSGHL
+457 IGSPGHL
-464 KRLLMNI
+464 KRLMMNI

-560 QRGKGTTFTVKL
+560 QRGEGTAFTVKL

-651 MMPVMDGCKAAKE
+651 MMPVMDGCEAAKE
-664 IRALPRKD
+664 IRALPLKD

-706 APDLVVKTIAKFLGK
+706 APDLVVKTITKFLGK

>member
-34 IDQEKKE
+34 IGQEKKE

-87 AEKET
+87 AEKEM

-108 WLSGILIL
+108 WLSGILLL

-128 MPSAEEALA
+128 APFAEEALA

-162 PDGAYIDMA
+162 PDGGYIDMA

-217 ADDGQVIASNNQALI
+217 ADDGQVIASNDKALI
-232 GEETKHLPVVQ
+232 GEKTKHLPVVQ
-243 ALKVKENAGSRRLV
+243 ALKENAGSRHLV
-257 NISEEQAYGIMLRQR
+257 NISEEYAYGIMLRQR

-290 QNLGIIFALYLFT
+290 QNLGIIFALYLVI

-323 EKEEAYRKSLL
+323 EREETYRKSLQ

-364 IIGMLAVAERYPDDL
+364 IIGMLAVAKRYPDDL
-379 KKQVECRGKISKAF
+379 KKQDECREKISKAS
-393 QLLLELINEV
+393 QLLLERINEV

-457 IGSSGHL
+457 IGSPGHL
-464 KRLLMNI
+464 KRLMMNI

-560 QRGKGTTFTVKL
+560 QRGEGTAFTVKL

-706 APDLVVKTIAKFLGK
+706 APDLVVKTITKFLGK

>member
-7 SIEKGI
+7 SSKKGI

-34 IDQEKKE
+34 IDHEKKE

-87 AEKET
+87 AEKEM

-116 DEKGETTESFTK
+116 GEEGETRESVTQT
-128 MPSAEEALA
+128 PSVEEALA
-137 GILSRDVVKD
+137 DILSRDVVKD

-171 ACGRMDKPGIIVVYQ
+171 ACGRLDKPGIIVVYQ
-186 YTPAQYART
+186 YTPAAYART

-203 LAGYNPLT
+203 LAGYNPMT

-217 ADDGQVIASNNQALI
+217 ADGGQVIASNDQALI
-232 GEETKHLPVVQ
+232 GKETKDLPVVQ
-243 ALKVKENAGSRRLV
+243 ALKENAGSRQLV
-257 NISEEQAYGIMLRQR
+257 NISEEQVYGIMVRQS

-277 VYMPDT
+277 VYLPDT

-290 QNLGIIFALYLFT
+290 QNLGITLALYLLT
-303 LSAFFMY
+303 LFAFFLY
-310 RYRSQMLHQKEEK
+310 HYRSQMLHQKEEK
-323 EKEEAYRKSLL
+323 EKEEEYRKSLQ

-379 KKQVECRGKISKAF
+379 KKQDECREKISKAS

-412 EVVLEEKSFHL
+412 EVVLEESSFNL
-423 QELLNEVLTVIEK
+423 KDLSNEVLTVIEK
-436 LAQERGIEVIKRD
+436 LAEERDIEVIRENF
-449 LSVTHWNL
+449 SVTHWD
-457 IGSSGHL
+457 IVGSPGHV
-464 KRLLMNI
+464 KRLMMNI
-471 MGNAVKYN
+471 LGNAVKYN
-479 KDHGKIILSLREDES
+479 KDHGKIILSLREE
-494 EDGRAFYTFICE
+494 EGEEGRAVYTFTCE
-506 DTGIGMSEEYQKRIF
+506 DTGIGMSREYQKRIF

-529 SVKTLYNGTGLG
+529 SVKTAYNGTGLG

-560 QRGKGTTFTVKL
+560 EKGKGTTFTITL
-572 PFLIDKSAGKAE
+572 PFLIDKAAGRAE
-584 KTTEEAEASIKGVRI
+584 KTTEEAEASIRGVRI

-612 EFIVAE
+612 EFIIAE

-651 MMPVMDGCKAAKE
+651 MMPVMDGCEATKE

-672 AKTIPIIA
+672 AKRVPIIA
-680 MTANAFTDDKIR
+680 MTANAFTEDKIR

-706 APDLVVKTIAKFLGK
+706 APDLVVKTITKFLGK

>member
-87 AEKET
+87 AEKEM

-116 DEKGETTESFTK
+116 DEKGETKESVTK
-128 MPSAEEALA
+128 APFAEEALA

-147 CARYPEKTYSQRLRL
+147 CARYPEKIYSQRLRL
-162 PDGAYIDMA
+162 PDGAYVDMA
-171 ACGRMDKPGIIVVYQ
+171 ASGRLDKPGIIVAYH
-186 YTPAQYART
+186 YTPAEYART

-272 DYYIY
+272 DHYIY
-277 VYMPDT
+277 VYLPDT
-283 KVFAALP
+283 EVFAALP
-290 QNLGIIFALYLFT
+290 KNLGIAFALYLLT
-303 LSAFFMY
+303 LSGFFMY
-310 RYRSQMLHQKEEK
+310 RYREQMLHQKEEK
-323 EKEEAYRKSLL
+323 EREETYRKSLQ

-364 IIGMLAVAERYPDDL
+364 IIGMLAVAKRYPDDL
-379 KKQVECRGKISKAF
+379 KKQDECREKISKAS

-457 IGSSGHL
+457 IGSPGHL

-560 QRGKGTTFTVKL
+560 QRGEGTAFTVKL

-584 KTTEEAEASIKGVRI
+584 VTAEEAEASIKGVRI

-629 KEAVETFANAPE
+629 KEAVETFAKAPE

-651 MMPVMDGCKAAKE
+651 MMPVMDGCEAAKE

-706 APDLVVKTIAKFLGK
+706 APDLVVKTITKFLGK

>member
-7 SIEKGI
+7 SIKKGI

-34 IDQEKKE
+34 IDHEKKE

-87 AEKET
+87 AEKEM

-116 DEKGETTESFTK
+116 DENGETKESVTK

-162 PDGAYIDMA
+162 PDGTFIDMA

-217 ADDGQVIASNNQALI
+217 ADDGQVIASNDQALI

-243 ALKVKENAGSRRLV
+243 ALKESAGSRQLV
-257 NISEEQAYGIMLRQR
+257 NISEEAVYGIMLRQR

-290 QNLGIIFALYLFT
+290 QNLGIILALYLFT

-379 KKQVECRGKISKAF
+379 KKQVECRGKISKAS

-436 LAQERGIEVIKRD
+436 LAQERDIEVIKRD
-449 LSVTHWNL
+449 ISVTHWNL
-457 IGSSGHL
+457 IGSPGHL
-464 KRLLMNI
+464 KRLMMNI

-494 EDGRAFYTFICE
+494 EDGRAFYTFICK

-560 QRGKGTTFTVKL
+560 QRGEGTTFTVKL

-584 KTTEEAEASIKGVRI
+584 ETTEEAEASIEGVRI

-672 AKTIPIIA
+672 AKEIPIIA

-706 APDLVVKTIAKFLGK
+706 APDLVVKTITKFLGK

>member
-1 MLTDKA
+1 M
-7 SIEKGI
+7 
-13 RFWSVGILGGLLV
+13 
-26 MLGASLYF
+26 
-34 IDQEKKE
+34 
-41 AEARL
+41 
-46 YETAEYVKVQS
+46 
-57 SSVTHYNEASES
+57 
-69 QALLRLI
+69 
-76 ESVRQVGTNLK
+76 
-87 AEKET
+87 
-92 GRSTEE
+92 
-98 ALLQQNIRGL
+98 
-108 WLSGILIL
+108 
-116 DEKGETTESFTK
+116 
-128 MPSAEEALA
+128 
-137 GILSRDVVKD
+137 
-147 CARYPEKTYSQRLRL
+147 
-162 PDGAYIDMA
+162 
-171 ACGRMDKPGIIVVYQ
+171 
-186 YTPAQYART
+186 
-195 YTLMIQSL
+195 
-203 LAGYNPLT
+203 
-211 DGTILV
+211 
-217 ADDGQVIASNNQALI
+217 
-232 GEETKHLPVVQ
+232 
-243 ALKVKENAGSRRLV
+243 
-257 NISEEQAYGIMLRQR
+257 NISEEQVYGIMVRQS

-277 VYMPDT
+277 VYLPDK

-290 QNLGIIFALYLFT
+290 QNLGITLALYLLT
-303 LSAFFMY
+303 LFAFFMY
-310 RYRSQMLHQKEEK
+310 HYRSQMLHQKEEK
-323 EKEEAYRKSLL
+323 EKEEEYRKSLQ

-379 KKQVECRGKISKAF
+379 KKQDECREKISKAS

-449 LSVTHWNL
+449 FSVTHWNL
-457 IGSSGHL
+457 IGSPGHL

-494 EDGRAFYTFICE
+494 EDGRAFYTFICK

-529 SVKTLYNGTGLG
+529 SVKTAYNGTGLG

-560 QRGKGTTFTVKL
+560 QKGEGTAFTVKL
-572 PFLIDKSAGKAE
+572 PFLIDKAAGKAE
-584 KTTEEAEASIKGVRI
+584 ETAEEAEASIKGVRI

-629 KEAVETFANAPE
+629 KEAVETFAKAPE

-651 MMPVMDGCKAAKE
+651 MMPVMDGCEAAKE

-706 APDLVVKTIAKFLGK
+706 APDLVVKTITKFLGK

>member
-7 SIEKGI
+7 SIAKDI
-13 RFWSVGILGGLLV
+13 RFWSMGLLGGLLV

-57 SSVTHYNEASES
+57 SIVTHYNEAAES
-69 QALLRLI
+69 QSLLRLI

-116 DEKGETTESFTK
+116 GEEGETRESVSQ

-137 GILSRDVVKD
+137 DILSRDVVKD

-171 ACGRMDKPGIIVVYQ
+171 ACGRLDKPGIIIVYQ
-186 YTPAQYART
+186 YTPAAYART

-203 LAGYNPLT
+203 LAGYNPMM

-217 ADDGQVIASNNQALI
+217 TNDGLVIASNDKALI
-232 GEETKHLPVVQ
+232 GKETKDLPVVQ
-243 ALKVKENAGSRRLV
+243 ALKENAGSRQLV
-257 NISEEQAYGIMLRQR
+257 NVSEEQAYGIMLRQY
-272 DYYIY
+272 DHYIY
-277 VYMPDT
+277 VYLPDT

-290 QNLGIIFALYLFT
+290 QNLGITLALYLFA
-303 LSAFFMY
+303 LSAVFIY

-323 EKEEAYRKSLL
+323 EREEIYRKSLQ
-334 EEARRADAANV
+334 EEARRADAANI

-364 IIGMLAVAERYPDDL
+364 IIGMLAVAKRYPDDL
-379 KKQVECRGKISKAF
+379 KKQDECREKISKAS

-436 LAQERGIEVIKRD
+436 LAQERDIEVIRENF
-449 LSVTHWNL
+449 SVTHWDVV
-457 IGSSGHL
+457 GSPGHV
-464 KRLLMNI
+464 KRLMMNI
-471 MGNAVKYN
+471 LGNAVKYN
-479 KDHGKIILSLREDES
+479 KDHGKIILSLREE
-494 EDGRAFYTFICE
+494 EGEEGRAVYTFTCE
-506 DTGIGMSEEYQKRIF
+506 DTGIGMSREYQKRIF

-529 SVKTLYNGTGLG
+529 SVKTAYNGTGLG

-560 QRGKGTTFTVKL
+560 EKGKGTTFTITL
-572 PFLIDKSAGKAE
+572 PFLIDKAAGRAE
-584 KTTEEAEASIKGVRI
+584 KTTEEAEASIRGVRI

-612 EFIVAE
+612 EFIIAE

-651 MMPVMDGCKAAKE
+651 MMPVMDGCEATKE

-672 AKTIPIIA
+672 AKAIPIIA
-680 MTANAFTDDKIR
+680 MTANAFTEDKIR

-706 APDLVVKTIAKFLGK
+706 APDLVVKTITKFLGK

>member
-1 MLTDKA
+1 M
-7 SIEKGI
+7 
-13 RFWSVGILGGLLV
+13 
-26 MLGASLYF
+26 
-34 IDQEKKE
+34 
-41 AEARL
+41 
-46 YETAEYVKVQS
+46 
-57 SSVTHYNEASES
+57 
-69 QALLRLI
+69 
-76 ESVRQVGTNLK
+76 RQVGTNLK

-108 WLSGILIL
+108 WLSGILLL
-116 DEKGETTESFTK
+116 DEKGETKESVTK
-128 MPSAEEALA
+128 MPSAEEAIA
-137 GILSRDVVKD
+137 GILSRDVVKA
-147 CARYPEKTYSQRLRL
+147 CARYPEKIYSQRLRL

-217 ADDGQVIASNNQALI
+217 ADDGQVIASNDQALI
-232 GEETKHLPVVQ
+232 GEKTKHLPVVQ
-243 ALKVKENAGSRRLV
+243 ALKENAGSRHLV
-257 NISEEQAYGIMLRQR
+257 NISEEYAYGIMLRQR
-272 DYYIY
+272 DYCIY
-277 VYMPDT
+277 VYIPDT
-283 KVFAALP
+283 EVFAALP
-290 QNLGIIFALYLFT
+290 QNLGIIFVLYLFT

-323 EKEEAYRKSLL
+323 EREETYRKSLQ

-379 KKQVECRGKISKAF
+379 KKQVECREKISKAS

-457 IGSSGHL
+457 IGSPGHL

-494 EDGRAFYTFICE
+494 EDGRVFYTFICK

-560 QRGKGTTFTVKL
+560 QRGEGTAFTVKL
-572 PFLIDKSAGKAE
+572 PFLIDKAAGKAE

-629 KEAVETFANAPE
+629 KEAVETFAKAPE

-651 MMPVMDGCKAAKE
+651 MMPVMDGCEAAKE

-706 APDLVVKTIAKFLGK
+706 APDLVVKTITRFLGK

>member
-7 SIEKGI
+7 SFEKGI
-13 RFWSVGILGGLLV
+13 RFWSLGILCGFVILLA
-26 MLGASLYF
+26 ASLYF
-34 IDQEKKE
+34 IENEKKE
-41 AEARL
+41 TEMQL
-46 YETAEYVKVQS
+46 LETAEYVKNQS

-69 QALLRLI
+69 QSLLRLI
-76 ESVRQVGTNLK
+76 ESVRQVGLNLK

-98 ALLQQNIRGL
+98 ALQQNIRGL
-108 WLSGILIL
+108 WLSGILLL
-116 DEKGETTESFTK
+116 DEKGEKKESVST
-128 MPSAEEALA
+128 MPSAEKSLA
-137 GILSRDVVKD
+137 GLLAKDVVID
-147 CARYPEKTYSQRLRL
+147 CAKYPEKIYSQRLRL

-171 ACGRMDKPGIIVVYQ
+171 ACGRMDKPGIIVVYH
-186 YTPAQYART
+186 YTPAAYARN

-217 ADDGQVIASNNQALI
+217 ADDGQVIASNDQALI

-243 ALKVKENAGSRRLV
+243 ALKENAGSRHLV
-257 NISEEQAYGIMLRQR
+257 NISEEYAYGIMLRQR

-290 QNLGIIFALYLFT
+290 QNLGIIFVLYLFT

-323 EKEEAYRKSLL
+323 EREETYRKSLQ
-334 EEARRADAANV
+334 EEARRADAANI

-379 KKQVECRGKISKAF
+379 KKQDECREKISKAS

-449 LSVTHWNL
+449 ISVTHWNL
-457 IGSSGHL
+457 IGSPGHL
-464 KRLLMNI
+464 KRLMMNI

-479 KDHGKIILSLREDES
+479 KDHGKIIISLREDES

-506 DTGIGMSEEYQKRIF
+506 DTGIGMSSEYQKRIF

-529 SVKTLYNGTGLG
+529 SIKTAYTGTGLG

-547 LTETMGGS
+547 LAETMGGS

-560 QRGKGTTFTVKL
+560 QRGEGTAFTVKL
-572 PFLIDKSAGKAE
+572 PFLIDKTAGKAE

-629 KEAVETFANAPE
+629 KEAVETFAKAPE

-651 MMPVMDGCKAAKE
+651 MMPVMDGCRAAKE

-706 APDLVVKTIAKFLGK
+706 DPNLVVKTIAKFGGK

>member
-34 IDQEKKE
+34 IGQEKKE

-87 AEKET
+87 AEKEM

-108 WLSGILIL
+108 WLSGILLL

-128 MPSAEEALA
+128 APFAEEALA

-162 PDGAYIDMA
+162 PDGGYIDMA

-217 ADDGQVIASNNQALI
+217 ADDGQVIASNDKALI
-232 GEETKHLPVVQ
+232 GEKTKHLPVVQ
-243 ALKVKENAGSRRLV
+243 ALKENAGSRHLV
-257 NISEEQAYGIMLRQR
+257 NISEEYAYGIMLRQR

-290 QNLGIIFALYLFT
+290 QNLGIIFALYLVI

-323 EKEEAYRKSLL
+323 EREETYRKSLQ

-364 IIGMLAVAERYPDDL
+364 IIGMLAVAKRYPDDL
-379 KKQVECRGKISKAF
+379 KKQDECREKITKAS

-457 IGSSGHL
+457 IGSPGHL

-494 EDGRAFYTFICE
+494 ENGRAFYTFICE

-560 QRGKGTTFTVKL
+560 QRGEGTAFTVKL

-584 KTTEEAEASIKGVRI
+584 KTTEEAEVSIKGVRI

-651 MMPVMDGCKAAKE
+651 MMPVMDGCEAAKE

-706 APDLVVKTIAKFLGK
+706 APDLVVKTITKFLGK

>member
-7 SIEKGI
+7 SIQKGI

-34 IDQEKKE
+34 LDQEKKE

-57 SSVTHYNEASES
+57 SSVTHYNEALES
-69 QALLRLI
+69 QSLLRLI
-76 ESVRQVGTNLK
+76 ESVRQVGTSLK

-108 WLSGILIL
+108 WLSGILLL
-116 DEKGETTESFTK
+116 DEKGETKESVTK
-128 MPSAEEALA
+128 APFAEEALA

-147 CARYPEKTYSQRLRL
+147 CARYPEKIYSQRLRL
-162 PDGAYIDMA
+162 PDGAYVDMA
-171 ACGRMDKPGIIVVYQ
+171 ASGRLDKPGIIVAYH
-186 YTPAQYART
+186 YTPAEYART

-272 DYYIY
+272 DHYIY
-277 VYMPDT
+277 VYLPDT
-283 KVFAALP
+283 EVFAALP
-290 QNLGIIFALYLFT
+290 KNLSIAFALYLLILT
-303 LSAFFMY
+303 GFFMY
-310 RYRSQMLHQKEEK
+310 HYRSQMLRQKEEK
-323 EKEEAYRKSLL
+323 EKEEAYRKSLQ

-364 IIGMLAVAERYPDDL
+364 IIGMLAVAKRYRDDL
-379 KKQVECRGKISKAF
+379 KKRDECHEKISKASN
-393 QLLLELINEV
+393 LLLELINEV

-412 EVVLEEKSFHL
+412 EVVLEEKPFSL
-423 QELLNEVLTVIEK
+423 WEVSKEVLTVIEK
-436 LAQERGIEVIKRD
+436 LAQERDIEIIRGD
-449 LSVTHWNL
+449 LAVTHWDV
-457 IGSSGHL
+457 IGSPGHL

-560 QRGKGTTFTVKL
+560 QRGEGTAFTVKL
-572 PFLIDKSAGKAE
+572 PFLIDKAAGKAE

-629 KEAVETFANAPE
+629 KEAVETFAKAPE

-651 MMPVMDGCKAAKE
+651 MMPVMDGCEAAKE

-672 AKTIPIIA
+672 AKRVPIIA

-706 APDLVVKTIAKFLGK
+706 APDLVVKTITKFLGK

>member
-7 SIEKGI
+7 SIAKDI
-13 RFWSVGILGGLLV
+13 RFWSMGLLGGLLV

-57 SSVTHYNEASES
+57 SIVTHYNEAAES
-69 QALLRLI
+69 QSLLRLI

-116 DEKGETTESFTK
+116 GEEGETRESVSQ

-137 GILSRDVVKD
+137 DILSRDVVKD

-171 ACGRMDKPGIIVVYQ
+171 ACGRLDKPGIIVVYQ
-186 YTPAQYART
+186 YTPAAYART

-203 LAGYNPLT
+203 LAGYDPMM

-217 ADDGQVIASNNQALI
+217 TNDGLVIASNDQALI
-232 GEETKHLPVVQ
+232 GKETKDLPVVQ
-243 ALKVKENAGSRRLV
+243 ALKENAGSRQLV
-257 NISEEQAYGIMLRQR
+257 NVSEEQAYGIMLRQY
-272 DYYIY
+272 DHYIY
-277 VYMPDT
+277 VYLPDT

-290 QNLGIIFALYLFT
+290 QNLGITLVLYLFT

-323 EKEEAYRKSLL
+323 EREETYRKSLQ
-334 EEARRADAANV
+334 EEARRADAANI

-364 IIGMLAVAERYPDDL
+364 IIGMLAVAKRYPDDL
-379 KKQVECRGKISKAF
+379 KKQDECREKISKAS

-457 IGSSGHL
+457 IGSPGHL

-479 KDHGKIILSLREDES
+479 KDHGKIILSLREE
-494 EDGRAFYTFICE
+494 EGEEGRAVYTFTCE
-506 DTGIGMSEEYQKRIF
+506 DTGIGMSREYQKRIF

-529 SVKTLYNGTGLG
+529 SVKTAYNGTGLG

-560 QRGKGTTFTVKL
+560 EKGKGTTFTITL
-572 PFLIDKSAGKAE
+572 PFLIDKAAGRAE
-584 KTTEEAEASIKGVRI
+584 KTTEEAEASIRGVRI

-612 EFIVAE
+612 EFIIAE

-672 AKTIPIIA
+672 AKRVPIIA
-680 MTANAFTDDKIR
+680 MTANAFTEDKIR